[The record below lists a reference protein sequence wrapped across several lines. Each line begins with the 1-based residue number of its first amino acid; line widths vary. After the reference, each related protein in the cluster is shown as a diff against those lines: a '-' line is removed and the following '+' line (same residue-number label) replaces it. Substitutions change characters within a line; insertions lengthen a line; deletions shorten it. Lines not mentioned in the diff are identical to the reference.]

1 MTPAPAQDF
10 ERRSSFLA
18 SAVATYATNITVAIL
33 SLVNVLI
40 IARALDPV
48 GRGEVAFLTT
58 VAALTSQLA
67 SFGIPQALSNAAGK
81 RPEITPRLVTNA
93 AIISAVAGLVAVGV
107 VTVVVA
113 LIPGAGAGAAD
124 LLRWMAL
131 AAVPMLLLQSCL
143 QAVVLVHFGFAAY
156 NGAWL
161 ITPVLN
167 VVANGALALTGS
179 LTVGLALGVWIT
191 GQVLATL
198 ILLAYVLRRLG
209 GFGRPDA
216 ELARQSGKFGV
227 QVYAGRVLYA
237 GNYRL
242 DQWIVGAVA
251 GLQQL
256 GIYSVAVA
264 WTEALFLLPTALS
277 AAQRGDV
284 TRADEAT
291 AARHAATVFRATV
304 LLTVVAGIVMVIIAP
319 FLATTV
325 FGPEFSDATGQ
336 IRVLVVGAFGIA
348 ALKLLGSVLT
358 AQSKPMLETA
368 AVGVAFVM
376 IIGLDIVLIP
386 SHGGMGAAIASAA
399 GYTAGG
405 LAVAF
410 FFLRALGGSGRDLM
424 PRGNELGP
432 LVRLVRARVLRRPS
446 ARGA

>member
-1 MTPAPAQDF
+1 MAPAAAPDF

-18 SAVATYATNITVAIL
+18 SAVATYATNIAVALL

-58 VAALTSQLA
+58 VASLTAQLA
-67 SFGIPQALSNAAGK
+67 SFGIPQALSNMAGK

-93 AIISAVAGLVAVGV
+93 AVISAGAGLLAVVAV
-107 VTVVVA
+107 TAIVA
-113 LIPGAGAGAAD
+113 LIPGAGAD
-124 LLRWMAL
+124 VDDMLRWMAL
-131 AAVPMLLLQSCL
+131 AAVPMLLLQACL

-167 VVANGALALTGS
+167 VVVNGALALTGS
-179 LTVGLALGVWIT
+179 LTVGLALTVWIV
-191 GQVLATL
+191 GQVLATGVLL
-198 ILLAYVLRRLG
+198 IYVVRRLG
-209 GFGRPDA
+209 GFGAPDA
-216 ELARQSGKFGV
+216 GLAKESGRFGV

-251 GLQQL
+251 GMQQL

-284 TRADEAT
+284 TRADKAS

-304 LLTVVAGIVMVIIAP
+304 LLTVLAGIAMIILAP

-336 IRVLVVGAFGIA
+336 IRVLVLGAFGIA

-368 AVGVAFVM
+368 AVGVAFVV
-376 IIGLDIVLIP
+376 IVALDIVLIP
-386 SHGGMGAAIASAA
+386 SHGGMGAAIASTI

-405 LAVAF
+405 LAVAALF
-410 FFLRALGGSGRDLM
+410 VKSLGGGWGDLM
-424 PRGNELGP
+424 PRGTELGP
-432 LVRLVRARVLRRPS
+432 LVRLVRTRVLRRP
-446 ARGA
+446 AAG